1 MEAVDKGPRRGVARW
16 LQKSAADL
24 LPVLVE
30 KALRSDTLQ
39 GILLNQLEKQM
50 LLRLR
55 TSADPRRPLQVLRDQ
70 EDMALALIR
79 SLRRA
84 LEREQISR
92 PALRGLLRNLLS
104 QAILRDDE
112 NLKAVEKSF
121 AQRHEGQE
129 PPLFLV
135 ISPTRTC
142 NLRCLGC
149 YASAASGSGQ
159 GMLEWEVFDRVLSEA
174 EALWGVRFFTLSG
187 GEPLLYHSK
196 EKGLLDMT
204 AQHSDSFFLMFTN
217 GTLIDQRIAERLA
230 EAGNLIPALSVEGFE
245 ALTDQ
250 RRGAG
255 TFRRVLG
262 AMAHLRRA
270 GVPFGV
276 SLTATRSN
284 AEELL
289 SEEFIDFFFEKQ
301 QAVFGWIFQYMP
313 IGSGYDPHLVVSPQQ
328 RLWMWRRT
336 WQIVR
341 EQQIMLADFWN
352 CGTVSNGCIAAGR
365 SGGGGYLYIDW
376 NGKVMPCV
384 FVPYS
389 AGNLREIYAR
399 GGTLDDIYDAPYF
412 QAIRQWQKEYALGK
426 EKPEE
431 CGDWLMPC
439 SLRDHYETGRKL
451 IEIHR
456 PEPEDEAAARCL
468 KDDAYYDKMI
478 GYDKKLDRLFNP
490 IWERE
495 YLRTGGPSRS
505 TGKEGGDRKSVV

>member
-1 MEAVDKGPRRGVARW
+1 MEAIDKCDRRGVVRW
-16 LQKSAADL
+16 LQKSATDL

-30 KALRSDTLQ
+30 KALRSDALQ
-39 GILLNQLEKQM
+39 GVLLNQLEKQM
-50 LLRLR
+50 VLRLR

-104 QAILRDDE
+104 QAILHDDE
-112 NLKAVEKSF
+112 NLKGVEQRF
-121 AQRHEGQE
+121 AERHEGQE
-129 PPLFLV
+129 PPRFLV
-135 ISPTRTC
+135 ISPTKIC

-149 YASAASGSGQ
+149 YASAAAGIGQ
-159 GMLEWEVFDRVLSEA
+159 GLLEWEVFDRVLSEA
-174 EALWGVRFFTLSG
+174 EGLWGLRFFTLSG

-196 EKGLLDMT
+196 GKGLLDMT
-204 AQHSDSFFLMFTN
+204 SKHSDSFFLMFTN
-217 GTLIDQRIAERLA
+217 GTLIDQGIAERLA
-230 EAGNLIPALSVEGFE
+230 EAGNLIPAISVEGFQDR
-245 ALTDQ
+245 TDE

-255 TFRRVLG
+255 TFRRVLQ
-262 AMAHLRRA
+262 AMGHLRRA
-270 GVPFGV
+270 GVPFGI
-276 SLTATRSN
+276 SLTATRNN

-289 SEEFIDFFFEKQ
+289 SEDFIDFFFEEQ
-301 QAVFGWIFQYMP
+301 QAVFGWVFQYMP
-313 IGSGYDPHLVVSPQQ
+313 IGSGYDPQLVVSPEQ

-336 WQIVR
+336 WQIIR
-341 EQQIMLADFWN
+341 ERKIMLADFWN
-352 CGTVSNGCIAAGR
+352 CGTVSSGCIAAGR

-389 AGNLREIYAR
+389 AGNIRAIYAR

-412 QAIRQWQKEYALGK
+412 RAIREWQRGYALGK

-431 CGDWLMPC
+431 CGNWLVPC
-439 SLRDHYETGRKL
+439 SLRDHYDMGRNL
-451 IEIHR
+451 IEQYH

-478 GYDKKLDRLFNP
+478 GYDKELGKLFDP
-490 IWERE
+490 IWEHE
-495 YLRTGGPSRS
+495 YLGTGSLLP
-505 TGKEGGDRKSVV
+505 TGSAETGSSS